1 MANNSAGLFYPT
13 MQVFRPQV
21 FRPLLLLA
29 ASTFLFGCQ
38 AVAASPLLLSTSAQ
52 IVELE
57 SLKALRGLY
66 VARKPVN
73 LFMKSATET
82 LQLKYSVEKRVIIYE
97 STDAQGNTIKNSAAV
112 LVPLIPPGSSAAGM
126 SGESGDYADCA
137 GCPTILY
144 HFDGGIGM
152 VDNVEQEVPTA
163 QAITLET
170 NLPFP
175 YMMYLA
181 MWYVITSVGVCTL
194 RKKKG

>member
-1 MANNSAGLFYPT
+1 MYAESFANSLSWLCHWKGL
-13 MQVFRPQV
+13 VGNERCEGGL
-21 FRPLLLLA
+21 PLALA
-29 ASTFLFGCQ
+29 
-38 AVAASPLLLSTSAQ
+38 
-52 IVELE
+52 
-57 SLKALRGLY
+57 
-66 VARKPVN
+66 
-73 LFMKSATET
+73 
-82 LQLKYSVEKRVIIYE
+82 
-97 STDAQGNTIKNSAAV
+97 
-112 LVPLIPPGSSAAGM
+112 
-126 SGESGDYADCA
+126 CA